1 MNNTFSIEHCDTV
14 AAEDISRPARLGISL
29 NLTPDFLA
37 PTQKWKD
44 NPYLMVYDKEVQKE
58 LWHLK
63 SFLDTSVNVSFGT
76 DYTASSM
83 NPMDQIYR
91 AVERRANDGNP
102 KGGYMPSEALT
113 IEEAVRCYTLN
124 SAKSVGMENKLG
136 SLDDGKYAD
145 MIVLDRNIF
154 TEPMSS
160 VKKSNVLFT
169 IVNGNIVY
177 RA

>member
-1 MNNTFSIEHCDTV
+1 
-14 AAEDISRPARLGISL
+14 
-29 NLTPDFLA
+29 
-37 PTQKWKD
+37 
-44 NPYLMVYDKEVQKE
+44 
-58 LWHLK
+58 
-63 SFLDTSVNVSFGT
+63 
-76 DYTASSM
+76 
-83 NPMDQIYR
+83 
-91 AVERRANDGNP
+91 
-102 KGGYMPSEALT
+102 MPSEALT

-160 VKKSNVLFT
+160 VKISNVLFT